1 MRFLH
6 ISDLHLGLRLYEA
19 SLIDDQ
25 KYILEKIIEICE
37 KRKISAVVIAGD
49 IYDKSIPSAE
59 AVALFDSFLSTLM
72 QKKIYVLSVAGNH
85 DSGGRLSFGSRIME
99 KSGIF
104 IEGVYEGKIKK
115 AVLEDKFG
123 KINFYLLPFIKP
135 SAIRAFFEDKKAES
149 YTDALKAVI
158 ENESINK
165 DERNVMVSHQFVT
178 GAGIDVERSESETV
192 FVGGTEN
199 VDISCYKDFDY
210 VALGHIHKRQNV
222 RENIVYCGTPLKY
235 SFSEARQTKCAVMVE
250 MREKGEI
257 YTEDIVLEPLRD
269 MRCVEGFLK
278 DIAQNA
284 VNQEDYIYAVLKDEN
299 IINAMEKLRE
309 IYPNALRLEFGRGN
323 LDIYDDRREG
333 FKELSV
339 TELFEKFYVR
349 QNGESLSENGRKA
362 AEEIYGRTGGEENET
377 S

>member
-49 IYDKSIPSAE
+49 IYDKNIPSAE
-59 AVALFDSFLSTLM
+59 AVMVFDSFISTLM
-72 QKKIYVLSVAGNH
+72 QKKIYVLSIAGNH
-85 DSGGRLSFGSRIME
+85 DSGGRLSFGRCIME
-99 KSGIF
+99 KSGVF
-104 IEGVYEGKIKK
+104 IEGLYEGKIKK
-115 AVLEDKFG
+115 AVLEDEFG

-135 SAIRAFFEDKKAES
+135 SAVRDFFEKEKIES
-149 YTDALKAVI
+149 YNDAVKAVI
-158 ENESINK
+158 ENEDINCG
-165 DERNVMVSHQFVT
+165 ERNVIVSHQFVT

-199 VDISCYKDFDY
+199 VDVSCYKEFDY

-250 MREKGEI
+250 MREKGKV
-257 YTEDIVLEPLRD
+257 YTEDIVLEPIRD

-284 VNQEDYIYAVLKDEN
+284 VNREDYIYAVLKDEN

-309 IYPNALRLEFGRGN
+309 IYPNALRLEFGRGS
-323 LDIYDDRREG
+323 LDIYDDRGES

-349 QNGESLSENGRKA
+349 QNGEGLSEKGRKA